1 MIDLLNKTRLN
12 QKQNWGIFEL
22 SNEQNE
28 NMENILNKTRVW
40 TNKIQILMSEDFKYT
55 CTLTLNCFV
64 LNEFFWVKLKTLKVN
79 DKGAKTLLNNLG
91 DNNNS

>member
-40 TNKIQILMSEDFKYT
+40 TNLIQMSEDFKYT

>member
-40 TNKIQILMSEDFKYT
+40 TNLIQMSEDFKYT
-55 CTLTLNCFV
+55 CTLTLNCIV